1 MVPAIFD
8 VHGAYLY
15 SADCRASVRGQL
27 RKCNLSPV
35 FHTFRADLSGSYL
48 HGLPLAFR
56 RILPSCEWEDP
67 ELGKDAVL
75 LCPMALGIRGN
86 NNRPPRLDRWFLGR
100 ISRDTKGYRFG
111 RATAR
116 QGSHALRVLVR
127 NLGLDSAATWPCRHC
142 KWVLYLRHLQ
152 CRSL

>member
-1 MVPAIFD
+1 MVPAIF
-8 VHGAYLY
+8 
-15 SADCRASVRGQL
+15 
-27 RKCNLSPV
+27 V
-35 FHTFRADLSGSYL
+35 FMALIYILPIVALVSGVNFANVTYPQFFIHFADLSGSYL

-100 ISRDTKGYRFG
+100 ISRDTKGY
-111 RATAR
+111 
-116 QGSHALRVLVR
+116 
-127 NLGLDSAATWPCRHC
+127 
-142 KWVLYLRHLQ
+142 
-152 CRSL
+152 